1 MTEKQFENVYALSKE
16 GQKKLDGI
24 MDHLIEYYHLNNPD
38 NIRFL
43 IRELIRSERMD
54 AALQYHE
61 SIIKYTRN

>member
-1 MTEKQFENVYALSKE
+1 MTEKVFESVYNLSPE

-24 MDHLIEYYHLNNPD
+24 MDHLIQYYELRNSD

-43 IRELIRSERMD
+43 IHELIRSERMD

-61 SIIKYTRN
+61 TVIKYVRN